1 MRACEQRL
9 SSTRARALRW
19 GASAWVAV
27 AMTVGMPGGAGLH
40 LGWADVSVAR
50 AQEARQGL
58 SVRAIFASDEFTSAT
73 YRATWSPD
81 SEGWTQVRQD
91 DDGHD
96 ELWHVVA
103 ASGVEDRL
111 IAAAELVPGGAS
123 EPLRIEG
130 YALSADGGKALLY
143 ADVAPIWR
151 RSSRGRYW
159 VFDLATRDLRPV
171 SREPGAQMLGKF
183 SPDASHVSFVRD
195 HDLFVVDLQTGVE
208 RALTTDGSAD
218 VINGA
223 GDWVY
228 EEELTLWDAYR
239 WSPDG
244 RRIAYWRFDQSPI
257 RPFHMIDD
265 LELYPELVTVRYP
278 KAGTQNSRVRV
289 GSLDLTT
296 GETTWFDTGPEPDV
310 YLARMEWAESSGEVV
325 IQRLNRHQ
333 NRLDVLL
340 GDASTGE
347 TRLVLSETDSA
358 WVDVGDYL
366 TWLDD
371 GGRFL
376 WASERDGYNHLYLYE
391 RDGTLVRQLT
401 RGEWEVAALDAV
413 DEERGLVYF
422 TAAAPSPRERSV
434 YAVSLSGSE
443 VSVIAGGGGSHG
455 ARFSPDAEYFW
466 DRHSTI
472 ASPPTTAL
480 RRADGTVVR
489 LLEGNAG
496 LAARVDSAG
505 LEEPEFFEVEAAD
518 GVQLFAY
525 MIKPS
530 GFDPARTYPLLMYV
544 YGGPGS
550 QTVLDRWGGS
560 RYLWHQLL
568 AQRGFIIVSVDNR
581 GTGGRGRDFKKQTYL
596 HLGELEAADQLAAA
610 RQLGALPFVDAS
622 RIGIW
627 GWSYGA
633 YMTLLST
640 FLSEGELA
648 LGISVA
654 PVTNWE
660 LYDTIYTER
669 FMRTP
674 VENPDG
680 YEQSAPLTHAAKLE
694 ASLLLVHGTGD
705 DNVHFQNT
713 VQLVHE
719 LEAANRQ
726 FSLRV
731 FPNKTH
737 AIAGAAARVNLYEM
751 MTDYLMQH
759 LGSAGAT
766 RPSS

>member
-1 MRACEQRL
+1 MRASEQRP

-19 GASAWVAV
+19 GASAWTALAV
-27 AMTVGMPGGAGLH
+27 AAGMT
-40 LGWADVSVAR
+40 SVAR
-50 AQEARQGL
+50 AQEAPQGL
-58 SVRAIFASDEFTSAT
+58 SVPAIFASDEFTSAT

-81 SEGWTQVRQD
+81 GEGWTQVRQD
-91 DDGHD
+91 DDGQD
-96 ELWHVVA
+96 ELWYVAA
-103 ASGVEDRL
+103 ASGVEERL

-130 YALSADGGKALLY
+130 YELSADGGRALLY
-143 ADVAPIWR
+143 ADAAPIWR

-159 VFDLATRDLRPV
+159 IFDLANRDLRPV
-171 SREPGAQMLGKF
+171 SREPGAQMLGKL

-195 HDLFVVDLQTGVE
+195 HDLFVVDLRTGVE

-228 EEELTLWDAYR
+228 EEELALWDAYR

-244 RRIAYWRFDQSPI
+244 RRIAYWRFDQGPI

-289 GSLDLTT
+289 GSLDVAT
-296 GETTWFDTGPEPDV
+296 GETTWFDTGPDPDV
-310 YLARMEWAESSGEVV
+310 YLARMEWASSSGEVV

-366 TWLDD
+366 TWLD
-371 GGRFL
+371 GGRRFL

-443 VSVIAGGGGSHG
+443 VSVIAGDGGSH
-455 ARFSPDAEYFW
+455 AAQFSPDAEFFF

-472 ASPPTTAL
+472 TSPPTTTL

-489 LLEGNAG
+489 VLEGNTA
-496 LAARVDSAG
+496 LAARVDSAE
-505 LEEPEFFEVEAAD
+505 LEELEFFEVEAAD
-518 GVQLFAY
+518 GVPLFAY

-530 GFDPARTYPLLMYV
+530 GFDAARTYPLLMYV

-550 QTVLDRWGGS
+550 QTVLDRWGGN

-596 HLGELEAADQLAAA
+596 HLGELETADQLAAA

-633 YMTLLST
+633 YMTLLSI

-654 PVTNWE
+654 PVTSWE

-674 VENPDG
+674 VENPGG
-680 YEQSAPLTHAAKLE
+680 YEQSAPLTHAPKLE
-694 ASLLLVHGTGD
+694 ASLLLVHGTSD

-726 FSLRV
+726 FSLRI
-731 FPNKTH
+731 FPNKAH

>member
-1 MRACEQRL
+1 M
-9 SSTRARALRW
+9 RW
-19 GASAWVAV
+19 GASAWTVLAV
-27 AMTVGMPGGAGLH
+27 AAGMTSG
-40 LGWADVSVAR
+40 AR
-50 AQEARQGL
+50 AQEAPQGL
-58 SVRAIFASDEFTSAT
+58 SVPAIFASDEFTSAT

-81 SEGWTQVRQD
+81 GEGWTQVRQD
-91 DDGHD
+91 DDGQD
-96 ELWHVVA
+96 ELWYVAA
-103 ASGVEDRL
+103 ASGVEERL

-130 YALSADGGKALLY
+130 YELSADGGRALLY
-143 ADVAPIWR
+143 ADAAPIWR

-159 VFDLATRDLRPV
+159 IFDLANRDLRPV
-171 SREPGAQMLGKF
+171 SREPGAQMLGKL

-195 HDLFVVDLQTGVE
+195 HDLFVVDLRTGVE

-228 EEELTLWDAYR
+228 EEELALWDAYR

-244 RRIAYWRFDQSPI
+244 RRIAYWRFDQGPI

-289 GSLDLTT
+289 GSLDVAT
-296 GETTWFDTGPEPDV
+296 GETTWFDTGPDPDV
-310 YLARMEWAESSGEVV
+310 YLARMEWASSSGEVV

-366 TWLDD
+366 TWLD
-371 GGRFL
+371 GGRRFL

-401 RGEWEVAALDAV
+401 RGEWEVAVLDGV

-443 VSVIAGGGGSHG
+443 VSVIAGDGGSH
-455 ARFSPDAEYFW
+455 AAQFSPDAEFFF

-472 ASPPTTAL
+472 TSPPTTTL

-489 LLEGNAG
+489 VLEGNTA
-496 LAARVDSAG
+496 LAARVDSAE
-505 LEEPEFFEVEAAD
+505 LEELEFFEVEAAD
-518 GVQLFAY
+518 GVPLFAY

-530 GFDPARTYPLLMYV
+530 GFDAARTYPLLMYV

-596 HLGELEAADQLAAA
+596 HLGELETADQLAAA
-610 RQLGALPFVDAS
+610 RQLGALPVVDPS

-633 YMTLLST
+633 YMTLLSI

-654 PVTNWE
+654 PVTSWE

-674 VENPDG
+674 VENPGG
-680 YEQSAPLTHAAKLE
+680 YEQSAPLTHAPKLE
-694 ASLLLVHGTGD
+694 ASLLLVHGMGD

-726 FSLRV
+726 FSLRI
-731 FPNKTH
+731 FPNKAH

-751 MTDYLMQH
+751 MTDYLMRH